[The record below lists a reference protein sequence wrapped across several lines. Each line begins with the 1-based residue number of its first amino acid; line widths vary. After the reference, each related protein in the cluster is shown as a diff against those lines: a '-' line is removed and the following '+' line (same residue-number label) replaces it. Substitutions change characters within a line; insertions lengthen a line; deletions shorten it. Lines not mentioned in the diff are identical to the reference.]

1 MVSLAASLALQH
13 PDLDDPADAI
23 ETGRVLVGGKPMLN
37 PRARVA
43 ESAPIAVRPELVL
56 RGAAKLAAAITRFD
70 VAVDGR
76 IALDCGAAAGG
87 FTTVLLDHGAARVYA
102 VDAGFGQLRGELRQ
116 NPRVVNLER
125 TNLGDLTPELV
136 PDEIELV
143 TLDLSYLSLAR
154 AVPELDR
161 VQLTPTAELVALVKP
176 MFELALGRPPED
188 AAQLDAAV
196 AAARRGVD
204 DAGWD
209 VLAVAES
216 PTRGGRGAV
225 EFLLH
230 ARHRASA
237 HTIR

>member
-43 ESAPIAVRPELVL
+43 ESAPITVRPELVL
-56 RGAAKLAAAITRFD
+56 RGAAKLEAAITGFD

-136 PDEIELV
+136 PDAIELV

-209 VLAVAES
+209 VLAVSES

-230 ARHRASA
+230 ARHRASV